1 MIQNSTT
8 CDGHGRVVNTEI
20 PPEIPCTWARSNQ
33 TSGPFD
39 SAHASLEVPPSPES
53 DSAAVTIKTPS
64 SKLENKRCICPYTRC
79 GRSFAKKGDLHRHI
93 NAKHERTKTFLCPVR
108 GCFKGQNRRTFTRTD
123 KLKAHLQAMHGP
135 DDIVVCPQKDCPSAG
150 VRLIELQPHIR
161 HAHRPAGLDWAIP
174 QWYCPVKPCSFRQS
188 HRNLWYHILE
198 HYNKG
203 DTARLEAT
211 TTVLQTMNI
220 SLVRSGCAHDFAM
233 EPCSRSI
240 ARTCFCPVTDVHIT
254 CPVCLWRCHDANA
267 FQQHMADVHLI
278 DPSQQ
283 EHFKAWK
290 QYCRQYDLPAFSL
303 PENRSWILR
312 ESFRGRSYTCPVCE
326 WSKRV
331 VRRGNT
337 SMVSHHISMYRTDWN
352 ELKPHRRQI
361 LELYPGF
368 GYLECWKPVW
378 DDLATPQRIS
388 AEEATESS
396 LND

>member
-20 PPEIPCTWARSNQ
+20 PPEIPCTLARNNQ

-79 GRSFAKKGDLHRHI
+79 GRSFARKGDLHRHI

-135 DDIVVCPQKDCPSAG
+135 DDIAVCPQKDCPSAG
-150 VRLIELQPHIR
+150 VRLIELQPHIG
-161 HAHRPAGLDWAIP
+161 HAHRTPAWDGTIP
-174 QWYCPVKPCSFRQS
+174 QWYCPVKPCSIRQS
-188 HRNLWYHILE
+188 HPNLWSHILE

-211 TTVLQTMNI
+211 TTILQTMNI
-220 SLVRSGCAHDFAM
+220 SLIKSGCVHGLFV
-233 EPCSRSI
+233 ESFSRSI
-240 ARTCFCPVTDVHIT
+240 ARISCCPITDVHIN
-254 CPVCLWRCHDANA
+254 CPVCLWRCNDAKA
-267 FQQHMADVHLI
+267 FKDHMVDAHLI

-290 QYCRQYDLPAFSL
+290 QYCRQYGPSTFHGPEKRTWYFYSSL
-303 PENRSWILR
+303 TERK
-312 ESFRGRSYTCPVCE
+312 YTCPACE
-326 WSKRV
+326 WSKPKLFC
-331 VRRGNT
+331 N
-337 SMVSHHISMYRTDWN
+337 MVSHHTSMYRTDWN
-352 ELKPHRRQI
+352 ELEPYRRQI

-368 GYLECWKPVW
+368 GEESCWRHVW
-378 DDLATPQRIS
+378 DDLETPRRIS
-388 AEEATESS
+388 EVEAAESS